1 MPNKTIILSS
11 LLFLASGNSMAQSF
25 LNSATQ
31 AVENAGVQAGEQAVL
46 NAAPAPVQETV
57 NAVNQ
62 AQQLNNLSNGGTG
75 LTGAANVPTPSA
87 GGGGIVN
94 AVEGQVKQE
103 AAQEAAQKTLNLL
116 Q

>member
-62 AQQLNNLSNGGTG
+62 AQQLNNLSNAGTG

-87 GGGGIVN
+87 GGGIVN